1 MSPKI
6 SECPLKRDTFERQFH
21 LPTINFQE
29 NMLVFRWVDTGE
41 SRLEVLETTGGYDVE
56 AFLPSTGEKAR
67 LVLIYLP

>member
-1 MSPKI
+1 
-6 SECPLKRDTFERQFH
+6 
-21 LPTINFQE
+21 
-29 NMLVFRWVDTGE
+29 MLVFRWVDTGE